1 MIAIIQILEFL
12 SALTFFFSSF
22 VTMVTFLGFMMTLG
36 HWENDQFKDFLPR
49 DLVVMSISGLIWFMT
64 YGVYR

>member
-22 VTMVTFLGFMMTLG
+22 VTMVTFRIYDDVRSLG
-36 HWENDQFKDFLPR
+36 E
-49 DLVVMSISGLIWFMT
+49 
-64 YGVYR
+64 